1 MLEGKKL
8 ILATKPFA
16 TERRA
21 ESWRHTLLTISA
33 LILSYTATFGF
44 DHLLV
49 KVLFAILTSLLSLR
63 MFIIYHDYL
72 HKTILQKSMIAN
84 AIFTFWGLYILA
96 PKSIWKRSHDYHHK
110 HNSKLYTA
118 SIGSIPIITKQ
129 KFLNLKKK
137 DRIAYLFMR
146 HPATIALGHVFAF
159 TYGMCIQPLLRSPM
173 RHLDSALALVLHYGI
188 AVIIYFVFGL
198 TDLLIGYVLPCFI
211 SGAIG
216 SYLFYAQHNF
226 PGTFFRDKDGWTYID
241 AALLSSSYMKMG
253 KVMNWFTGN
262 IGYHH
267 IHHLNA
273 RIPFYRLEEAFNKIQ
288 ELRQTKSTSL
298 YPKDIMQCLKLKVWD
313 PEENRMIGLKEL
325 EAEDRN

>member
-1 MLEGKKL
+1 
-8 ILATKPFA
+8 
-16 TERRA
+16 
-21 ESWRHTLLTISA
+21 
-33 LILSYTATFGF
+33 
-44 DHLLV
+44 
-49 KVLFAILTSLLSLR
+49 

-72 HKTILQKSMIAN
+72 HKTILQKSVLAN

-118 SIGSIPIITKQ
+118 SIGSIPIVTKN
-129 KFLNLKKK
+129 KFLSLKRK
-137 DRIAYLFMR
+137 DRIVYLFMR

-159 TYGMCIQPLLRSPM
+159 TYGMCIQPLLRSPSK
-173 RHLDSALALVLHYGI
+173 HLDSALALVVHYGM
-188 AVIIYFVFGL
+188 AMIIYYVWGL

-226 PGTFFRDKDGWTYID
+226 PGTYFKDKNGWTYID

-273 RIPFYRLEEAFNKIQ
+273 RIPFYRLDEAFDKIQ
-288 ELRQTKSTSL
+288 ELQQTKNTSL
-298 YPKDIMQCLKLKVWD
+298 NPVDIMKCLKLKVWD
-313 PEENRMIGLKEL
+313 PEKQRMISLKEM
-325 EAEDRN
+325 ESMD